1 MKKTLVLTF
10 LLGLVSTPL
19 WAKPPH
25 AGSASEVHSKAQA
38 KADQMAEFLGL
49 DDQQQA
55 LFDAVLDAKMDAR
68 TLKHE
73 GRQLKRTLMTGY
85 ASGQLSK
92 REVRRRV
99 GEAQQNALNTHQ
111 NAFNAHMDFVASLNE
126 EQRSK
131 LIQKMDHRLEKS
143 EKHQSEKM
151 GPKGQSRLDRMS
163 EHLSLDADQQVLLEQ
178 LKIAAED
185 LHSIRMEAHQSRK
198 EVFPLLLKGEVT
210 EAELQ
215 IELESHHAEV
225 VKAQSSTVEAMFE
238 LVDSLSDAQ
247 KSMLRTKH
255 RGENN
260 RPQRSGRP
268 SPQR

>member
-1 MKKTLVLTF
+1 MDLTFLRINEYANHNGLHDSLQKETKMMKKTLVLTF

-131 LIQKMDHRLEKS
+131 LIQKWIIGLKS
-143 EKHQSEKM
+143 QKNTRVKRW
-151 GPKGQSRLDRMS
+151 GPKDRAVS
-163 EHLSLDADQQVLLEQ
+163 
-178 LKIAAED
+178 IA
-185 LHSIRMEAHQSRK
+185 
-198 EVFPLLLKGEVT
+198 
-210 EAELQ
+210 
-215 IELESHHAEV
+215 
-225 VKAQSSTVEAMFE
+225 
-238 LVDSLSDAQ
+238 
-247 KSMLRTKH
+247 
-255 RGENN
+255 
-260 RPQRSGRP
+260 
-268 SPQR
+268 